1 MGQADVYFFHK
12 VLKVTNSYWGGSTM
26 NLEQALLAIEAL
38 MWEIVETDVPVLQE
52 ASRHIIEAGG
62 KRVRPRL
69 LFLSYELCGGTDL
82 AQAIPLAAAIELVH
96 TATLVHDDINDH
108 GTMRRG
114 RVTVNEGWGRT
125 FALLTGDFLFT
136 KVYQLMAPFKDLNVT
151 FAEATVALVEGE
163 TLQAQAAKDN
173 NLNRQIYQQIV
184 AKKTASLFRA
194 SAMLGAQFAGS
205 NRAEVEALGEF
216 GFYLGLAF
224 QITDDLLDLTGDPR
238 LTGKDTKVDIAQG
251 KGVASAIAHNGN
263 GSNTYAAVATAEEQI
278 PEFETDPILA
288 IKRRLIEGGAVDE
301 GRQMANILAAQ
312 AKATL
317 DHFEPSELRSQ
328 LEGLI
333 NLVVNRNQ

>member
-1 MGQADVYFFHK
+1 
-12 VLKVTNSYWGGSTM
+12 M
-26 NLEQALLAIEAL
+26 NIQQALQATDDL
-38 MWEIVETDVPVLQE
+38 MWKIVETDVSVLQE
-52 ASRHIIEAGG
+52 ASQHIIEAGG

-69 LFLSYELCGGTDL
+69 LFLAYELCGGTKLSDTV
-82 AQAIPLAAAIELVH
+82 PLAAAIELVH

-136 KVYQLMAPFKDLNVT
+136 KVYQLMAPFGHLNIT

-173 NLNRQIYQQIV
+173 KLNRQTYQQIV

-194 SAMLGAQFAGS
+194 SAMLGAQFAGAP
-205 NRAEVEALGEF
+205 RDKVEALGEF

-238 LTGKDTKVDIAQG
+238 LMGKDTKVDLTQG
-251 KGVASAIAHNGN
+251 KGVAAAVAHNGH
-263 GSNTYAAVATAEEQI
+263 GSTVVSAVATVQEQL
-278 PEFETDPILA
+278 PALHADPILA
-288 IKRRLIEGGAVDE
+288 IKQRLVEGGAVDE
-301 GRQMANILAAQ
+301 GRQMARILAAQ

-317 DHFEPSELRSQ
+317 DHFEASEARDQ
-328 LEGLI
+328 LERLVD
-333 NLVVNRNQ
+333 LVVHRNQ